1 MKALA
6 LDEGSLDRH
15 ASRRDLPL
23 RLGRQPT
30 LRPPRKRIR
39 LVVAHVTHGLIER
52 HRTSARKR
60 ELRKAIAGAL
70 PIEWRFPSTV
80 VHHREPGREPE
91 LRALVAAVVDEV
103 EILAIR
109 DEPGCEPEVLEK
121 FAVRRQLVVERE
133 ALVLMSDAMHAAAER
148 LPRRFGEHALGQL
161 RALAIDGAKRIHPED
176 VLDVRDE
183 QLLMLLLVM
192 ESEHDERIRR
202 MILILVDL
210 AEERAH
216 RFIDMSA
223 ILEDFA
229 HRRSRHE
236 PAHRATVALAGL
248 HVVGIEEKRVPRIRR
263 YVLGRVRTEDER
275 LEEPARVR
283 EMPLGGA
290 HVGHAADDVVLGV
303 ERLAEPFGLRT
314 NGIETLG
321 ERLRARV

>member
-1 MKALA
+1 MLWVFGRATTRGTPRRIAGIVERSSRVVGKANPHELPPCIRWEKVSVRQPSVRLRRCARRAAQHPLIGHPLAVVFTDRAGVRLEARIADIRALRPLPHIAVELRELARDDRFRASGCRMKALA

-91 LRALVAAVVDEV
+91 LRALVAAVIDEV

-109 DEPGCEPEVLEK
+109 DEPRCEPEVLEK

-192 ESEHDERIRR
+192 E
-202 MILILVDL
+202 
-210 AEERAH
+210 
-216 RFIDMSA
+216 
-223 ILEDFA
+223 
-229 HRRSRHE
+229 
-236 PAHRATVALAGL
+236 
-248 HVVGIEEKRVPRIRR
+248 
-263 YVLGRVRTEDER
+263 
-275 LEEPARVR
+275 
-283 EMPLGGA
+283 
-290 HVGHAADDVVLGV
+290 
-303 ERLAEPFGLRT
+303 
-314 NGIETLG
+314 
-321 ERLRARV
+321 